1 MVKQSGSKKPTLMK
15 SAIMIN
21 ALLGSALSF
30 NVMADTIW
38 QENFEASALQNKGA
52 VGVNESS
59 VTIDMEGVTRWSID
73 VSSAGLTATS
83 DWFKVASNALQAR
96 DVDGEVVWES
106 EAIDISNQE
115 SVSLDVLL
123 SQSGTFEAADY
134 IDVLYSVDGQSF
146 ELVTLADGDTNTVKD
161 DFGTAAINARI
172 PLGSTLVIRVAM
184 ANNAGS
190 EYLNLDSVTVT
201 SSNAN
206 DDGGDTGGG
215 DEDSPSTDL
224 RVLSETCF
232 NCPDLQAINL
242 ADDFVDS
249 TYYASLNTALSNQES
264 AESLK
269 ATTQDIISN
278 GHRKLSYSEAWT
290 ALTYTDEDPAN
301 TDNVILFYKGT
312 SQSKFTNGSGSQ
324 STNQNNWN
332 REHVWAKSHGFSSS
346 SLTAYS
352 DILHLRP
359 TDISVNSSR
368 GNLDFDFSDSE
379 LSEAPANRVDSDSFE
394 PRNAVKGDVAR
405 SLMYMDVRYDGSSS
419 SDAEADLVLL
429 DRLTTTDE
437 AALGKL
443 CVLLQWHE
451 SDPVDEFERTRNN
464 RVYEF
469 QGNRNPFIDKPEL
482 ASLIFNE
489 SCDGSGGSDGD
500 SGGDTGGDTG
510 GGDTGG
516 DTGGGSDDGTGGD
529 LGETSTNSVY
539 ISEYIE
545 GGGFNKGI
553 ELFNSSSESVDLTGY
568 ALRLYSNGDT
578 ADSDGKELPLEGVI
592 ASGDVATY
600 VHNSADPAMVGEGT
614 TSSSFVINFN
624 GDDYI
629 ELTYQ
634 GSVIDAV
641 GTFGVKT
648 NWGKDKTL
656 VRKATVT
663 AGNPNRNANFD
674 ASVEWDTFAKDTLE
688 YFGAHNGDISEATD
702 PTDPVDP
709 TDPTDPVDPTDPTTE
724 VTLISAIQG
733 EGDSSPLLG
742 SAVLVE
748 AVVTKVVPEMNG
760 FFVQEEASDSDG
772 NNATSE
778 GVFAYSTTFTDMPTA
793 GDAVRLRADVVEFNG
808 LTELALTE
816 NVEVLGTGD
825 SVSYTAVSMPFTA
838 EFDLEAFEGMQISF
852 EQTLKVTDN
861 YNLGRYGQFN
871 VASERLMI
879 PTNQFVA
886 GSQAAINLAEQN
898 ARNSLIVDDGANSQ
912 NRDDIPFPV
921 GGLSHTN
928 PLRLGDSVENLEGV
942 VHYGFGS
949 YYLIPVSD
957 LQTVR
962 TSPRLRS
969 PILNAVGDV
978 KVASFNVLNYFN
990 GPDFPTARGA
1000 DSEAEFIRQQAK
1012 TVSGILSMNA
1022 DVLGLVE
1029 IENDG
1034 DSSESAIA
1042 SLVASVNA
1050 ELGNDAYSYISSGS
1064 QLGGD
1069 AIAVGIIYKPS
1080 VVTPSGSPVTSSEA
1094 PFDFGNRQPLL
1105 QSFTVNGNGEDF
1117 TLAVN
1122 HFKSK
1127 GSCGSATGD
1136 NADSGDGQG
1145 CWNALR
1151 TDAAQALLSLVEQN
1165 NDVLSPRVLV
1175 MGDLNAYAKEEPI
1188 LAIESAGYSNLVN
1201 QFDGDGAYSYSFGGE
1216 IGYLDHALS
1225 SASLTEFVVDATVW
1239 HINADEP
1246 RVFDYN
1252 VEFKSDTQLSSYYAP
1267 DAYRSSDHDPVVVV
1281 LNFPEEVT
1289 VGDLDGDNDVDY
1301 NDIMAFYQAVL
1312 SGQPLD
1318 NSYDF
1323 NNDGNVNFFDL
1334 QALMAM
1340 CTRAGC
1346 AI

>member
-1 MVKQSGSKKPTLMK
+1 MVKQGGSKKPTLMK

-21 ALLGSALSF
+21 ALLGSALSL

-52 VGVNESS
+52 VGQSDAPITVNM
-59 VTIDMEGVTRWSID
+59 DGVTRWTID
-73 VSSAGLTATS
+73 VSAAELTATS
-83 DWFKVASNALQAR
+83 DWFKVTANALQAR
-96 DVDGEVVWES
+96 DVDGEVVWQS
-106 EAIDISNQE
+106 EAIDISGQE
-115 SVSLDVLL
+115 NVSLDVLL
-123 SQSGTFEAADY
+123 SQNGVFEDNDY
-134 IDVLYSVDGQSF
+134 IDVFYSVDGQSF
-146 ELVTLADGDTNTVKD
+146 ELVTLTNGDTNTVKD
-161 DFGTAAINARI
+161 DFGTATVTASI
-172 PLGSTLVIRVAM
+172 PQGSSLVIRVAM

-201 SSNAN
+201 STNSEGA
-206 DDGGDTGGG
+206 GSGDSSEGT
-215 DEDSPSTDL
+215 PSTGL
-224 RVLSETCF
+224 RLLSETCF

-249 TYYASLNTALSNQES
+249 IYYASLNTALSNQES
-264 AESLK
+264 PESLK

-278 GHRKLSYSEAWT
+278 GHRTLSYSEAWT

-324 STNQNNWN
+324 STNQDNWN
-332 REHVWAKSHGFSSS
+332 REHVWASSHGFSSS

-359 TDISVNSSR
+359 SDISVNSSR
-368 GNLDFDFSDSE
+368 GNLDFDFSDQP
-379 LSEAPANRVDSDSFE
+379 LSEAPENRIDSDSFE

-405 SLMYMDVRYDGSSS
+405 ALMYMDVRYDGSNST
-419 SDAEADLVLL
+419 DAEADLVLL

-464 RVYEF
+464 RVFEF

-489 SCDGSGGSDGD
+489 SCDGSGGSDGN
-500 SGGDTGGDTG
+500 TGGDTG
-510 GGDTGG
+510 GGNGSE
-516 DTGGGSDDGTGGD
+516 TGGGSGNDAGGI
-529 LGETSTNSVY
+529 STNSVY

-553 ELFNSSSESVDLTGY
+553 ELFNSSSASVDLTGY
-568 ALRLYSNGDT
+568 ALRLFSNGDT
-578 ADSDGKELPLEGVI
+578 ADSDGKELPLEGVL

-600 VHNSADPAMVGEGT
+600 VHNSADPSMVGEST
-614 TSSSFVINFN
+614 ISSSFVINFN

-634 GSVIDAV
+634 GNVIDAV
-641 GTFGVKT
+641 GTFGVRT
-648 NWGKDKTL
+648 NWGKDTTL
-656 VRKATVT
+656 VRKSSVT

-674 ASVEWDTFAKDTLE
+674 PSVEWDVFAKDTLE
-688 YFGAHNGDISEATD
+688 YFGAHNGNISEPSE

-709 TDPTDPVDPTDPTTE
+709 TDPTDPVEPTDPTTE

-733 EGDSSPLLG
+733 DGDTSPLVG
-742 SAVLVE
+742 STVLVE
-748 AVVTKVVPEMNG
+748 AVVTKVVPEMSG

-772 NNATSE
+772 NDATSE
-778 GVFAYSTTFTDMPTA
+778 GVFVYSTTFTDMPPV
-793 GDAVRLRADVVEFNG
+793 GDMVRLRADVVEFNG
-808 LTELALTE
+808 LTELVLTQAP
-816 NVEVLGTGD
+816 EVIGAGE
-825 SVSYTAVSMPFTA
+825 SIKYTTLAMPFA
-838 EFDLEAFEGMQISF
+838 AGVDLESFEGMQISF

-861 YNLGRYGQFN
+861 FNLGRFGQFN

-886 GSQAAINLAEQN
+886 GSQEAINLAEQN

-921 GGLSHTN
+921 GGLSHAN

-957 LQTVR
+957 IQTVR

-969 PILNAVGDV
+969 PVLNAVGDV

-1000 DSEAEFIRQQAK
+1000 DSEAEFVRQQAK
-1012 TVSGILSMNA
+1012 TVSAILSMDA
-1022 DVLGLVE
+1022 DLLGLVE

-1042 SLVASVNA
+1042 SLVASINA
-1050 ELGNDAYSYISSGS
+1050 ELGNDAYSYIASGS

-1127 GSCGSATGD
+1127 GSCGSATGG

-1151 TDAAQALLSLVEQN
+1151 TDAAQALLSLIEQN
-1165 NDVLSPRVLV
+1165 SDVLSPRVLV

-1201 QFDGDGAYSYSFGGE
+1201 QFDGDSAYSYSFGGE

-1252 VEFKSDTQLSSYYAP
+1252 VEFKTDMQLSTYYAP

-1301 NDIMAFYQAVL
+1301 NDIMAFYQAFL

-1318 NSYDF
+1318 SSFDF